1 MKLRDSI
8 IRAIGAA
15 SALVRCLRAACVVLS
30 LMMAAVAVPPAASA
44 HVGPWRIGWLDPSPP
59 PAAAAPSGALT
70 AFEQRL
76 KELGYVENRDFVIEA
91 RFADTYWDRL
101 PGMVQDLI
109 SRKVDIIVT
118 IGTATVRIAEKATT
132 TIPIVMAG
140 AGEPLELGLVPSLSH
155 PGGNVTGVAH
165 NPGPEFAGKS
175 LQLLKYAAP
184 SISRVAIL
192 WDSKALHEDAS
203 LEGQRKAAPTLGLTL
218 LINDIAD
225 AHTDEAFA
233 AVLATVKSESPDAL
247 FAYPNFIVA
256 KHRQAL
262 LAFLS
267 ANGLPSMFQ
276 DSSFAEQ
283 GALFSHY
290 ANWVTIRRRTAEYVD
305 KILKGV
311 AVPANMPVE
320 QPEKFDLVVN
330 LKTAKAL
337 GLTIPQSILVR
348 ADEVIE

>member
-1 MKLRDSI
+1 M
-8 IRAIGAA
+8 AI
-15 SALVRCLRAACVVLS
+15 SLPTVVL
-30 LMMAAVAVPPAASA
+30 A

-59 PAAAAPSGALT
+59 PTAAAPSGALT
-70 AFEQRL
+70 NFEQRL
-76 KELGYVENRDFVIEA
+76 KELGYVEGRDFVIEA

-101 PGMVQDLI
+101 PGMAEDLV
-109 SRKVDIIVT
+109 SRKVDVIVT

-175 LQLLKYAAP
+175 LQLLKDAAP
-184 SISRVAIL
+184 GISRVAIL
-192 WDSKALHEDAS
+192 WDSLALHEDAS
-203 LEGQRKAAPTLGLTL
+203 LEGQRKAASTLGLTL
-218 LINDIAD
+218 LIHDIAE

-233 AVLATVKSESPDAL
+233 AVLAAVKSESPDAL
-247 FAYPNFIVA
+247 FAFPNFIVA
-256 KHRQAL
+256 KHARAL
-262 LAFLS
+262 LAFLA
-267 ANGLPSMFQ
+267 ANRLPSMFQ
-276 DSSFAEQ
+276 QTSFAEQ

-290 ANWVTIRRRTAEYVD
+290 ANWTTIRRRAAEYVD
-305 KILKGV
+305 KILKG

-320 QPEKFDLVVN
+320 QPEIFDLVVN
-330 LKTAKAL
+330 VKTAKAL
-337 GLTIPQSILVR
+337 GLTIPQSILLR